1 VFQQV
6 LGANRDQLAQAATIT
21 AADFGF
27 RSAVALKNRETISSA
42 LGNQADRIHA
52 KIAFLVSLDGSLLA
66 DSRDGEQPARPME
79 VPGLFEALQQGRM
92 TSGLYMI
99 DKQMYQLVAV
109 PVKAPLPLAWIIIGS
124 PVDDELAA
132 KMRGLTAADVSF
144 LGALKNGSWQVFA
157 SSLPHRQ
164 RQQLVQEVGAK
175 GTQFD
180 ASTLAQTQSDTFATR
195 TVSVGS
201 DGNRIVVVLQ
211 RSLDQALAPYRHLQ
225 SVLFVLTLIGLAVSV
240 AASVLTAR
248 GVVKPVMALIRST
261 RRIAAGEYSRAIPVT
276 RHDELGELASAFNQM
291 RQGIAER
298 EAHILNLAYEDA
310 LTGLPNR
317 AMFND
322 RLAIALGK
330 ARTDGT
336 PVALLMIDL
345 DRFKFVND
353 TLGHDIG
360 DLLLRQVGTRMSE
373 LIGDSDDLVARLG
386 GDEFGILLNHED
398 FIGAQR
404 IAERLLKALE
414 QPFSVAQQ
422 TFDMTGS
429 IGIVAFPEHGG
440 DINTLLRHADIA
452 MYAAKRTRSGFAVY
466 QTGQDEQIAEHLSLM
481 SEMRRAVENDELV
494 LHYQPKMSLAS
505 GSVQHVE
512 ALVRWNH
519 PKRGLLAPIHF
530 IPFAEQTGYVKMIT
544 NWVLNKA
551 IAQCATWESLG
562 LSMQIA
568 VNVSV
573 RDLVQPELPQTIS
586 AYLSEYGVSP
596 DKLWIEI
603 TESALMDDPAKA
615 IATLHKLSANGIHLS
630 IDDFGTGYSSLS
642 YLKRMPVHELKIDK
656 SFVLGMAHDLEDE
669 TIVRS
674 TIDLG
679 HNMGLKVVAEGVES
693 LAVMDRL
700 RHLGCD
706 MVQGYFLAKGLE
718 PAELLEWLAARER
731 SALGKTNVTHLPSK
745 TRR

>member
-1 VFQQV
+1 
-6 LGANRDQLAQAATIT
+6 
-21 AADFGF
+21 
-27 RSAVALKNRETISSA
+27 
-42 LGNQADRIHA
+42 
-52 KIAFLVSLDGSLLA
+52 
-66 DSRDGEQPARPME
+66 
-79 VPGLFEALQQGRM
+79 
-92 TSGLYMI
+92 
-99 DKQMYQLVAV
+99 
-109 PVKAPLPLAWIIIGS
+109 
-124 PVDDELAA
+124 
-132 KMRGLTAADVSF
+132 
-144 LGALKNGSWQVFA
+144 
-157 SSLPHRQ
+157 
-164 RQQLVQEVGAK
+164 
-175 GTQFD
+175 
-180 ASTLAQTQSDTFATR
+180 
-195 TVSVGS
+195 
-201 DGNRIVVVLQ
+201 
-211 RSLDQALAPYRHLQ
+211 
-225 SVLFVLTLIGLAVSV
+225 
-240 AASVLTAR
+240 
-248 GVVKPVMALIRST
+248 
-261 RRIAAGEYSRAIPVT
+261 
-276 RHDELGELASAFNQM
+276 
-291 RQGIAER
+291 
-298 EAHILNLAYEDA
+298 
-310 LTGLPNR
+310 
-317 AMFND
+317 
-322 RLAIALGK
+322 
-330 ARTDGT
+330 
-336 PVALLMIDL
+336 
-345 DRFKFVND
+345 
-353 TLGHDIG
+353 
-360 DLLLRQVGTRMSE
+360 
-373 LIGDSDDLVARLG
+373 
-386 GDEFGILLNHED
+386 
-398 FIGAQR
+398 
-404 IAERLLKALE
+404 
-414 QPFSVAQQ
+414 
-422 TFDMTGS
+422 
-429 IGIVAFPEHGG
+429 
-440 DINTLLRHADIA
+440 